1 MQVVEIEAESTISVL
16 FVSDLHLGDTG
27 SYYNNVL
34 QFLRETD
41 DYIVLLG
48 DLIDVG
54 IANSITNVHSQEP
67 NMNNQLAI
75 IINDLKELKERILG
89 YVPGNHEE
97 RLNKKAGVKL
107 QDILAISLEIPVSDD
122 FIVFDVTTP
131 ANIGSKKRICYRVAC
146 THGIAGGRYPEKNMR
161 QGRWFM
167 EMLQNIDLYV
177 LGHTHQASVFYQD
190 VYVYDDRNKSVQ
202 TRQVII
208 ANVGGFVDAE
218 YGRKALFKP
227 SSKLIFRATFFEK
240 ERKIQ
245 TEFIQI

>member
-1 MQVVEIEAESTISVL
+1 MQVVEIETESTISVL
-16 FVSDLHLGDTG
+16 FVSDLHLGDKD
-27 SYYNNVL
+27 SYYNNVIE
-34 QFLRETD
+34 FLRESE

-48 DLIDVG
+48 DLIDAG
-54 IANSITNVHSQEP
+54 IANSVTNVHSQEP
-67 NMNNQLAI
+67 NMNNQIAI
-75 IINDLKELKERILG
+75 LLEDLKALKQRIIG

-97 RLNKKAGVKL
+97 RLNKKAGIRL
-107 QDILAISLEIPVSDD
+107 QDILALTLEIPVSDD
-122 FIVFDVTTP
+122 VLILDITTP
-131 ANIGSKKRICYRVAC
+131 ANLGSKKRICYRVAC
-146 THGIAGGRYPEKNMR
+146 AHGIAGGRYPEKNLR
-161 QGRWFM
+161 QGRWFT
-167 EMLQNIDLYV
+167 EMVQNIDLYV

-218 YGRKALFKP
+218 YGRKALYKP
-227 SSKLIFRATFFEK
+227 SSKLLFKATFFEK